1 MQSRSL
7 SFVSAHQAR
16 NSSVKALS
24 GESTGVIALIG
35 RSPRQVRLREITQ
48 LAGRKFTT
56 TPLNGKKIACHA
68 AVECS
73 RGANTLVSS
82 REPDDVLAFCDTLV
96 AAFATDTS

>member
-24 GESTGVIALIG
+24 CESTGVIALIG
-35 RSPRQVRLREITQ
+35 RSPRQVGLREITQ

-56 TPLNGKKIACHA
+56 TPLNRKKIC
-68 AVECS
+68 VPEGG
-73 RGANTLVSS
+73 RMLPGANTVVSS
-82 REPDDVLAFCDTLV
+82 RKPDDVPACCDPLV
-96 AAFATDTS
+96 AAFATDKS